1 MKMTF
6 SEKLAKA
13 IQDKEMS
20 IRELSERTG
29 IPKSAIQRYTS
40 GSTEKI
46 PIDRMMLMA
55 EALGI
60 EPAYVMGWEEK
71 TAPIRAAFSS
81 DSPVAQKLHEIGE
94 QLTPLLHP
102 ETKTESDP
110 DRQELLDIYDRLNE
124 RGQADLL
131 KYARYLNA
139 DPDMTEDGRS
149 NSTTA

>member
-71 TAPIRAAFSS
+71 TAPIRAAYSP
-81 DSPVAQKLHEIGE
+81 DSPVAQKLREIGE
-94 QLTPLLHP
+94 QLTPILHP
-102 ETKTESDP
+102 EPDP

-124 RGQADLL
+124 RGHADLL

-139 DPDMTEDGRS
+139 DPDMKDGAS
-149 NSTTA
+149 NDVMA